1 MKQHFL
7 QRIRTMIPKMI
18 VGTLLVMAG
27 MCVNVDVVKDGT
39 AIPNGVVPIVNVA
52 PTITTMATMEGSTTT
67 TSTTTS
73 TTIQNATG
81 AKNALKLENEDGL
94 IPQSTSIAINNIP
107 TFVPNALD
115 KWDRE
120 QKEKAGLV
128 SVEECPLDGSSCEFD
143 EDVWLSH
150 LPTLG
155 ELINEYF
162 EPEDREFFTWLAFC
176 ESSADP
182 GDIYSY
188 AMHPLS
194 KATGWFQ
201 HLPKFWIERSVRS
214 GFTGFPI
221 DHPVANVGVAA
232 WLFYEDGGA
241 KHWKACTEKYIRE
254 VYQQ

>member
-1 MKQHFL
+1 M
-7 QRIRTMIPKMI
+7 MPKMI